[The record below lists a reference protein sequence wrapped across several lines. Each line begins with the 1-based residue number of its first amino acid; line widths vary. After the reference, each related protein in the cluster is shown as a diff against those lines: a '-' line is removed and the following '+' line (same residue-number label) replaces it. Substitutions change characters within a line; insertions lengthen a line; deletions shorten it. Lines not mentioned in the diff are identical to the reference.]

1 MATDN
6 LMSMLRRVIRIGNV
20 SSLNPDN
27 MSCRVT
33 FPDMDDAVSR
43 ELPILNTGS
52 RAGKMYWLPSVGE
65 QVLCLMIPSQGG
77 RGSNDGVVLGSFF
90 NSVDKPVRT
99 GEGIRRIDFGD
110 GSYVEHDRN
119 TGNLTIKAT
128 GTVSITGATIRL
140 NE

>member
-52 RAGKMYWLPSVGE
+52 GAGKMY
-65 QVLCLMIPSQGG
+65 
-77 RGSNDGVVLGSFF
+77 
-90 NSVDKPVRT
+90 
-99 GEGIRRIDFGD
+99 
-110 GSYVEHDRN
+110 
-119 TGNLTIKAT
+119 
-128 GTVSITGATIRL
+128 
-140 NE
+140 

>member
-52 RAGKMYWLPSVGE
+52 GAGKMYWLPSVGE

-77 RGSNDGVVLGSFF
+77 RGSNDGAVLGSFF

-128 GTVSITGATIRL
+128 GTVSIIGATIRL

>member
-52 RAGKMYWLPSVGE
+52 GAGKMYWLPSVGE

-90 NSVDKPVRT
+90 NAVDKPVRT

-128 GTVSITGATIRL
+128 GTVSIIGATIRL

>member
-1 MATDN
+1 MATNN

-52 RAGKMYWLPSVGE
+52 GAGKMYWLPSVGE

-128 GTVSITGATIRL
+128 GIVSITGATIRL

>member
-1 MATDN
+1 
-6 LMSMLRRVIRIGNV
+6 
-20 SSLNPDN
+20 
-27 MSCRVT
+27 
-33 FPDMDDAVSR
+33 
-43 ELPILNTGS
+43 
-52 RAGKMYWLPSVGE
+52 MYWLPSVGE